1 MLPDLFGGDLEK
13 HIAQD
18 KVVLASLKRLGFPV
32 DIIGPI
38 QEFLLQAIAVEV
50 QLTAEKDD
58 PDVPLKST
66 VTEILG
72 ALRDETFQQ
81 VVYRCYWMKSF
92 RDIRNHRTLP
102 SAFTVFS
109 LMTLDFSHPSCGE
122 SALYVSQS
130 LFDPFAIIESV
141 LIVLEPIVGKN

>member
-18 KVVLASLKRLGFPV
+18 NVVLASLRRQGFPV
-32 DIIGPI
+32 DIIGPF
-38 QEFLLQAIAVEV
+38 QEFLLLSVAAEVE
-50 QLTAEKDD
+50 LAAEKDN

-66 VTEILG
+66 LTEILG
-72 ALRDETFQQ
+72 ALRDENFQQ

-102 SAFTVFS
+102 TAFTMS
-109 LMTLDFSHPSCGE
+109 NLLTLE
-122 SALYVSQS
+122 S
-130 LFDPFAIIESV
+130 
-141 LIVLEPIVGKN
+141 